1 MRSVPWARSPLSAGR
16 RQVAG
21 GDVPVVHQAEALVLD
36 TDDPPA
42 IEGEVP
48 AQDEAERVA
57 SGRPIEGGGH
67 RSPPVDDQWLLV
79 GPVDGQAT
87 DVEGLDVRCRGC
99 RRRRRRPTRPVGSI
113 GSIACA
119 VAAPVRAVVWP
130 VRAAVVRPV
139 PVSPLVDPPEGQ
151 RLVADVQLLES
162 GQARTDDDVP
172 LGTGLES
179 APPSEVEHAL
189 HHRLRVRPHG
199 VETFVGRVDESLLSR
214 DLGLHPTSDPAT
226 DIVSGRP
233 WENFLF

>member
-1 MRSVPWARSPLSAGR
+1 MCALQAVR
-16 RQVAG
+16 RLVGTEVAG
-21 GDVPVVHQAEALVLD
+21 GGVNVVTQAEALVLD
-36 TDDPPA
+36 AHDPPA
-42 IEGEVP
+42 IECEVP
-48 AQDEAERVA
+48 AQHEAEGIA
-57 SGRPIEGGGH
+57 SSRPVEGGGH

-87 DVEGLDVRCRGC
+87 DVEGLDVRRRGC
-99 RRRRRRPTRPVGSI
+99 RGRRGRPTRPVGSI

-130 VRAAVVRPV
+130 VRGAVVSPV

-162 GQARTDDDVP
+162 RQARTDDDVP

-179 APPSEVEHAL
+179 PPPSEVEHAL
-189 HHRLRVRPHG
+189 HHRLGVRPHG
-199 VETFVGRVDESLLSR
+199 VETLVGRVDESLLSR
-214 DLGLHPTSDPAT
+214 DLGLHPTSDPAA
-226 DIVSGRP
+226 DIVGGRP